1 MRTSARS
8 TVLAALSWWGAGV
21 LLGASAL
28 LLGEPSTSVY
38 RAVAHAGPDWPDL
51 LADVLILGLT
61 AWFGAGM
68 WQALR
73 SDPTRAA
80 TGLAAGAGVLV
91 AYGSSETVKLLLA
104 HDRPCRSV
112 LPDPQC
118 PGVGNWSF
126 PSNHAT
132 IAFAVATAVV
142 LLVARWWA
150 WTGFLLALVAG
161 SSRVV
166 DGVHFPHDVL
176 AGAALGVG
184 TTVACALVLTRWT
197 LPLVERLGRTPHPS
211 SPG

>member
-1 MRTSARS
+1 MRTRHRN
-8 TVLAALSWWGAGV
+8 TVLSALGWWIAGV

-28 LLGEPSTSVY
+28 LLTEPSTAVY
-38 RAVAHAGPDWPDL
+38 RAVAQADLDWPEL
-51 LADVLILGLT
+51 LADVLILGLM

-68 WQALR
+68 WWARR
-73 SDPTRAA
+73 SGPSRTA
-80 TGLAAGAGVLV
+80 TGLAAAVGVVV
-91 AYGSSETVKLLLA
+91 AYGSSEMFKLLLA
-104 HDRPCRSV
+104 QDRPCRSV

-142 LLVARWWA
+142 LVLTRWWTWIA
-150 WTGFLLALVAG
+150 YLAALVAA

-176 AGAALGVG
+176 AGAALGIG
-184 TTVACALVLTRWT
+184 TTVACSLVLGRWT
-197 LPLVERLGRTPHPS
+197 RPLAAHLCSPAATRS
-211 SPG
+211 S